1 MLNCSIRRRIETKPI
16 TLKSMSPE
24 NASHLYGETTIE
36 NNQFSERGTAW
47 IGYLIKT
54 SSVKALK
61 GTVVNLTFHS
71 VNGSKSV
78 SKSC

>member
-36 NNQFSERGTAW
+36 KINFQKE
-47 IGYLIKT
+47 
-54 SSVKALK
+54 ALHGLDISLK
-61 GTVVNLTFHS
+61 LHQL
-71 VNGSKSV
+71 KL
-78 SKSC
+78 